1 MGLSP
6 EELILSKLSD
16 LPVWE
21 WPVIRWILQRREA
34 QTCPEPIPLIWF
46 LLGGRGSGKT
56 WTSANH
62 IYKYALDLPHVP
74 KNRIVRIALLGETFD
89 DVKNTMVEGETG
101 LLNVIPKDL
110 QPTWNRTLG
119 ELKVV
124 IPGPPY
130 REIHFRSFTSERPDK
145 LRGPQ
150 FHAAWLDEPAKL
162 KDADTEPT
170 TKGCTWSNLIFGLR
184 LGTQPHVVVSGTPT
198 PCKLVKYLVQHP
210 NCRTSKM
217 STWDNRDNLAD
228 HYLEE
233 LKRLKPDSRT
243 ARQEIYAEILL
254 DNPDSLFD
262 QDTIDANRAIPP
274 EDVKV
279 IKVLGYDPSASSA
292 AESDETGIVLT
303 YYTPEVK
310 RKYAPQGGAPSITE
324 ALQAYLVED
333 LSGHYTP
340 SEQTKLVM
348 DTVFTHKVDDL
359 VFEQNQGVEFV
370 MMALEQALKDYTG
383 GQYKIR
389 KATRMKRTD
398 YGIIKRFHV
407 SCVLPDGESHKF
419 TISAIHATKNKKV
432 RAETASIRY
441 DSGQVHHPPAEL
453 LPVCEID
460 ACKTSLESQ
469 MTSWNPVESNSS
481 PDRLDALVYTLL
493 FIFGDRGVLKG
504 VTQLSGSNNPHAGK
518 SITQADSIHGAV
530 KKKRYASL
538 YSAELMDSGVENG
551 KPPSEPS
558 DLDRSSLIDLP
569 GDSLFALRL
578 VP

>member
-1 MGLSP
+1 MTD
-6 EELILSKLSD
+6 EELAD
-16 LPVWE
+16 LVFSRPDYE
-21 WPVIRWILQRREA
+21 WPIYRWWMQRREA
-34 QTCPEPIPLIWF
+34 QTCPEPMPLIWF

-62 IYKYALDLPHVP
+62 IYEIAVKLDHVP
-74 KNRIVRIALLGETFD
+74 KNRIVRVALVGETFD
-89 DVKNTMVEGETG
+89 DVKNTMIEGETG

-110 QPTWNRTLG
+110 HPVWNRTLG
-119 ELKVV
+119 ELKVC

-150 FHAAWLDEPAKL
+150 FHLAWLDEPAKL
-162 KDADTEPT
+162 KDADVEPT

-198 PCKLVKYLVQHP
+198 PCKLVKYLVAHP
-210 NCRTSKM
+210 NCLTSKM
-217 STWDNRDNLAD
+217 STWDNRENLAE

-233 LKRLKPDSRT
+233 LSRLKADSRT

-262 QDTIDANRAIPP
+262 QERIDEYR
-274 EDVKV
+274 EDPHEDEKV

-292 AESDETGIVLT
+292 ADSDETGIVLT
-303 YYTPEVK
+303 SYTPEV
-310 RKYAPQGGAPSITE
+310 RKKQTGTTGGHPTI
-324 ALQAYLVED
+324 LRPIHAYVLKD

-340 SEQTKLVM
+340 AEQTRLVM
-348 DTVFTHKVDDL
+348 STVFEERVDDL

-370 MMALEQALKDYTG
+370 MVALEQALKDLTD

-389 KATRMKRTD
+389 KSSKMKRTE
-398 YGIIKRFHV
+398 YGIVKRFYV
-407 SCVLPDGESHKF
+407 TAVLHDGDIHKF
-419 TISAIHATKNKKV
+419 TISAIHATKNKQV

-441 DSGQVHHPPAEL
+441 DSGQVHHSKDPRN
-453 LPVCEID
+453 LPTCQID

-469 MTSWNPVESNSS
+469 MTSWNPNTPGAS

-493 FIFGDRGVLKG
+493 FIFGARGMQKG
-504 VTQLSGSNNPHAGK
+504 TVQVSAPQDPVTQQNS
-518 SITQADSIHGAV
+518 QHGAV
-530 KKKRYASL
+530 KQKRYASL
-538 YSAELMDSGVENG
+538 YSVDVMNSGVENDR
-551 KPPSEPS
+551 PSIPS
-558 DLDRSSLIDLP
+558 SLDRSSLLDIP
-569 GDSLFALRL
+569 GDSLYSLRL
-578 VP
+578 VD